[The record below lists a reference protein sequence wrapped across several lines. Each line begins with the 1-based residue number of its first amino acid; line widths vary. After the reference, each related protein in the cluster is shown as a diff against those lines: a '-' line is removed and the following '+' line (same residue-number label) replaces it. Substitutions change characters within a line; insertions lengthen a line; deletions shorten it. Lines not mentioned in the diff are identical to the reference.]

1 METDDFVNDSVRLI
15 KTVLLPKAKQY
26 SDTIDKEERKSEDD
40 AGYFGY
46 LKFFLIDCGCLCD
59 DIIAAARNDA
69 VLLAFVG
76 ARTLVEDN
84 INANYL
90 DFKGTLEE
98 RMKIAKDWYRVSN
111 DPAAIKN
118 QLDGKSVKDRAM
130 VDDGGKQSYEGE
142 YAMLCSYTH
151 GNAQRS
157 LLNVAS
163 HRELGQKKVML
174 ASIKAYAN
182 IIANVASIIGEPA
195 PTDALD
201 EIKAYLDKYK
211 ESVTEKTLPIDLEEI
226 KAQEA

>member
-1 METDDFVNDSVRLI
+1 METDDFVSDSVRLI
-15 KTVLLPKAKQY
+15 KNILLPKAKEY

-46 LKFFLIDCGCLCD
+46 LKFFLIDCGILCD
-59 DIIAAARNDA
+59 DIAAAARNDA

-76 ARTLVEDN
+76 ARTLVEDT

-98 RMKIAKDWYRVSN
+98 RVKVSKDWYRISN

-130 VDDGGKQSYEGE
+130 VDDGGKRLYEGE

-163 HRELGQKKVML
+163 HRILGQKKVMW

-182 IIANVASIIGEPA
+182 IIACVADIIGEPA
-195 PTDALD
+195 PTDVLD
-201 EIKAYLDKYK
+201 QVKTYLDKYK
-211 ESVTEKTLPIDLEEI
+211 ESVAEATLPIDLEEI
-226 KAQEA
+226 KAQGA